1 MKYMFTFGRLA
12 MKMFCVAMRLLNKV
26 HIFLFL
32 PLTLNA
38 ATVYTTPVA
47 LVGSGQS
54 LGNLNTYV
62 TLDRE
67 TNVLDNPASVR
78 HGFRESTN
86 QRYYA
91 LGWSVAIEPSAG
103 AEVKPV
109 DTSFY
114 GAHQETSYHL
124 GTAVLRK
131 KFFLPYEIGYS
142 RAGHYLLERESGS
155 AGPLQV
161 RSRLLLPAG
170 SSVEQATLKGWKYG
184 LIRFPGEGFAILW
197 GSTSAVEFESRPLAS
212 AVEVLAKYE
221 WPDGEDFA
229 LSFLYSP
236 GQDENASKMLLN
248 AAFDNNQPDAP
259 STRGSLFRV
268 RHLLTESEGAV
279 ERYIRTAAL
288 LTPDPVIN
296 RANSWSKVTQ
306 LRLQTQYRW
315 GDGFSNNPPSDIVVG
330 RDSMW
335 YLMGSNY
342 YAQAWSR
349 KLLDLWF
356 AHGLEPNGKFTE
368 YMTASQDPVFTDDYG
383 LNINDITPLLIMAAS
398 HYYSLTGDRG
408 FLLQVYPSLLRS
420 AELIQSQRSAGGN
433 NHYGLVW
440 CTTKETFVRGLF
452 SWRNAISNYNLSG
465 AVTEVNSEAY
475 EALRSISEL
484 AAVMGDNANQVYYKA
499 AAADLRTAINRYL
512 RPDGSPEAPYYLTIN
527 PDGQIV
533 KQDTADELFPVLYGV
548 ADKATSSKI
557 LDKLYSDLFFITVP
571 NGAGGFRTISADEKE
586 YQPRSNPDNYGLLGG
601 VWPNLGLWIGR
612 AAAIRDRPDLAL
624 KALRATALITEM
636 PDPREYNVVP
646 GQFPEYFNGDDLKQR
661 GQPLS
666 SFVPGIFIWSSTE
679 SFLGITAHPASLDV
693 NPVLPEAWGW
703 AAASRIPY
711 HGSSLSLLAVREGKT
726 LYTTAPVNTTWNM
739 VTAPAYLQDRYRFEP
754 EDEAAGFVLAN
765 AGGGLEAI
773 AVSSAATEVR
783 VIDRLTSREVA
794 HFPVA
799 AGAMVRKALP

>member
-1 MKYMFTFGRLA
+1 MFTFTWWA
-12 MKMFCVAMRLLNKV
+12 MKMFCVTMRLLNKV
-26 HIFLFL
+26 HILFLL
-32 PLTLNA
+32 PLTLSA

-47 LVGSGQS
+47 LLGSGQS

-67 TNVLDNPASVR
+67 TNVLGDPASVR

-91 LGWSVAIEPSAG
+91 LGWSVAMEASTG
-103 AEVKPV
+103 AEATPV

-114 GAHQETSYHL
+114 GAHQETSYRV
-124 GTAVLRK
+124 GAAVLRK
-131 KFFLPYEIGYS
+131 RFFLPYEIGYS
-142 RAGHYLLERESGS
+142 RAGHYLLERGSGS
-155 AGPLQV
+155 AGPLVV
-161 RSRLLLPAG
+161 RSRLLLPPG
-170 SSVEQATLKGWKYG
+170 SSVEQATMKGWKYA
-184 LIRFPGEGFAILW
+184 LIRYPGEGAAILW
-197 GSTSAVEFESRPLAS
+197 GSTSAVAFESKPLAD
-212 AVEVLAKYE
+212 AVEVLTKYE
-221 WPDGEDFA
+221 WPEGEDFSV
-229 LSFLYSP
+229 SFLYSP
-236 GQDENASKMLLN
+236 GQDDHASRMLLN
-248 AAFDNNQPDAP
+248 AAFDSNQPDAP
-259 STRGSLFRV
+259 NTRSSLLRI
-268 RHLLTESEGAV
+268 RHLLTESESAI
-279 ERYIRTAAL
+279 ERYLHTATL

-296 RANSWSKVTQ
+296 RANAWSKVTQ
-306 LRLQTQYRW
+306 LRLQAQYRW
-315 GDGFSNNPPSDIVVG
+315 GEGFSNNPPSDTVVG

-356 AHGLEPNGKFTE
+356 AKGLEPNGKFTE
-368 YMTASQDPVFTDDYG
+368 YMTASQDPLFTDDYG

-398 HYYSLTGDRG
+398 HYYSLSGDRG

-420 AELIQSQRSAGGN
+420 AELIQSQRSAGEN

-440 CTTKETFVRGLF
+440 CTTRETFVRGLF
-452 SWRNAISNYNLSG
+452 SWRNAIANYNLSG
-465 AVTEVNSEAY
+465 AVTEVNSEGY
-475 EALRSISEL
+475 EALRTISEL
-484 AAVMGDNANQVYYKA
+484 AGVMGDSANQAYYKA
-499 AAADLRTAINRYL
+499 AAEDLHAAINRSL
-512 RPDGSPEAPYYLTIN
+512 RPEGSPDAAYYLTIN
-527 PDGQIV
+527 PEGQIV

-557 LDKLYSDLFFITVP
+557 LDKLFSDRFFVTVP
-571 NGAGGFRTISADEKE
+571 NGAGGFRTISSEEKE

-624 KALRATALITEM
+624 KALHATALITEM

-679 SFLGITAHPASLDV
+679 SFLGLTAHPAGLDV
-693 NPVLPEAWGW
+693 NPVLPDAWGW

-711 HGSSLSLLAVREGKT
+711 HGSSLTLLAVREGKT
-726 LYTTAPVNTTWNM
+726 LYTTAPVNTSWNM
-739 VTAPAYLQDRYRFEP
+739 VMAPAELQDRYRFEP
-754 EDEAAGFVLAN
+754 ADEAAGFVLPK

-773 AVSSAATEVR
+773 AVSSAATDVR
-783 VIDRLTSREVA
+783 VIDRLTNREVA
-794 HFPVA
+794 HFPLT
-799 AGAMVRKALP
+799 AGEMMRKALP